1 MNTHTYVNAS
11 IYTQSMI
18 YSAEWEV
25 FSRYEPSAQTT
36 SCVEIRLVT
45 FVNVSAQPSPQ
56 AVTYA
61 SSKCLIKLKWFKN
74 NDDKYVWIPA
84 LHGSAAQRGGL
95 TIHWL
100 QAADDLHDLE
110 RMSEKKKK
118 KKRQAYPNHLNIFS
132 NNNVSQ
138 CDNNVAS

>member
-25 FSRYEPSAQTT
+25 FSRYESSAQTT

-84 LHGSAAQRGGL
+84 LHGSAARGEAWQHIDLQR
-95 TIHWL
+95 L

-118 KKRQAYPNHLNIFS
+118 MTSLPKSLKYFF
-132 NNNVSQ
+132 
-138 CDNNVAS
+138 